1 LTFASM
7 IVFFNGRF
15 LPKDEVRISPD
26 DRGFLFADGAYEVI
40 RIYAG
45 RPFMMEEHLDRLRYS
60 LGELRI
66 ALPGQQ
72 IEDLARIAGELIRLN
87 DLALGEATIYIQV
100 TRGEAPR
107 KHAFP
112 SEPTPPTLYVTAS
125 PFHPPLE
132 KWEEGVGVILVPDVR
147 WMRCDIKSL
156 MLAANVLANQAAKER
171 GAEEAIFVRDGITTE
186 GTHTNV
192 CAVFDGQLVTH
203 PATNQIL
210 AGITRG
216 LVLELCSRI
225 GIPSRQAPIP
235 VADLPSAR
243 ELLLLGTTTQI
254 MPVVQVDG
262 QPVAGGRPGPVTRR
276 LQESFRGLVAEGVHS
291 RT

>member
-1 LTFASM
+1 M

-66 ALPGQQ
+66 TLPGQQ

-87 DLALGEATIYIQV
+87 DLAQGEATIYIQV

-112 SEPTPPTLYVTAS
+112 SGPTPPTLYVTAS

-132 KWEEGVGVILVPDVR
+132 KWEQGVGVILVPDVR
-147 WMRCDIKSL
+147 WTRCDIKSL

-171 GAEEAIFVRDGITTE
+171 GAEEAIFVRDGIITE

-192 CAVFDGQLVTH
+192 CAVFAGQLVTH

-216 LVLELCSRI
+216 LVLDLCSRI

-235 VADLPSAR
+235 VADLPSAG
-243 ELLLLGTTTQI
+243 ELLLLGTTTQV

-262 QPVAGGRPGPVTRR
+262 RPVAGGRPGPVTRR
-276 LQESFRGLVAEGVHS
+276 LQESFPGLLAEGAHS
-291 RT
+291 RTWQV

>member
-1 LTFASM
+1 M

-45 RPFMMEEHLDRLRYS
+45 RLFMMEEHLDRLRYS

-66 ALPGQQ
+66 TLPRQQ

-112 SEPTPPTLYVTAS
+112 SGPTQPTLYVMAS

-132 KWEEGVGVILVPDVR
+132 KWELGVGVILVPDVR
-147 WMRCDIKSL
+147 WARCDIKSL

-171 GAEEAIFVRDGITTE
+171 GAEEAIFVRDGIITE

-235 VADLPSAR
+235 VSDLPSAG

-254 MPVVQVDG
+254 TPVVQVDG
-262 QPVAGGRPGPVTRR
+262 RPVAGGRPGPVTRR
-276 LQESFRGLVAEGVHS
+276 LQEAFQALVIEGRRS
-291 RT
+291 RL

>member
-1 LTFASM
+1 M

-26 DRGFLFADGAYEVI
+26 DRGFLFADGVYEVI

-66 ALPGQQ
+66 TLPRQQ
-72 IEDLARIAGELIRLN
+72 IEDLARITGELIRLN
-87 DLALGEATIYIQV
+87 DLAQGEATIYIQV

-112 SEPTPPTLYVTAS
+112 SGPTPPTLYVMAS

-132 KWEEGVGVILVPDVR
+132 KWELGVGVILVPDVR
-147 WMRCDIKSL
+147 WARCDIKSL

-171 GAEEAIFVRDGITTE
+171 GAEEAIFVRDGIITE

-235 VADLPSAR
+235 VSDLPSAG

-262 QPVAGGRPGPVTRR
+262 RPVAGGRPGPVTRR
-276 LQESFRGLVAEGVHS
+276 LQEAFQALVIEGRRS
-291 RT
+291 RL